1 MKRIVFLICTL
12 LVLLVM
18 DNTYAQTKK
27 TTQKNTTQI
36 GKIPQGKGVEAIYN
50 YYLKAV
56 ELARE
61 KTMVKM
67 GVPINVYKGGNENEL
82 IKYLQNYDR
91 KHGQGAVLYVM
102 NAVDNMN
109 KKVWENKIEE
119 MILKEAMKST
129 QGIELNLLK
138 EYTRRE
144 FIQWATKGTYEKTE
158 EYNSR
163 ILKEGKEQIKKILNE
178 QMQIILSNSINK
190 SWENSG
196 KIGEFI
202 ISSGKY
208 DVDKETYTI
217 TILKKSKF
225 IIKDKSINYFMKI
238 PIVLNNIDREKAK
251 KIAQNNNLWK
261 PINYIDDWVLFE
273 GIFMPKTIL
282 KKIDDDNEIS
292 CKIDYSKI
300 KIKDFVFTKESVI
313 QETSNANLLTIH
325 LTNNNGNV
333 KYKDLSNLEFNTKD
347 LGLSRYFTVNYSFK
361 PFENSKHFDN
371 VDTSNNELEVVAT
384 KLNSN
389 DNFNS
394 SNSDNELEVMEGMLN
409 DDGNFEY
416 NVGEIVD
423 LILFD
428 GVILKVGKNSSE
440 TYLVKLLEDENFIT
454 PEQFKKN
461 WITLDRTYFKTGS
474 DELTEDSI
482 QQLKN
487 IVAILNAYP
496 KAVIRLGSYTDN
508 TGSDENDFKLSIRRA
523 DSILNKLVA
532 LGANKGQLDAQGYG
546 SDHPICPANDT
557 PECKAKNRRID
568 IRLKSK

>member
-1 MKRIVFLICTL
+1 
-12 LVLLVM
+12 
-18 DNTYAQTKK
+18 
-27 TTQKNTTQI
+27 
-36 GKIPQGKGVEAIYN
+36 
-50 YYLKAV
+50 
-56 ELARE
+56 
-61 KTMVKM
+61 M

-508 TGSDENDFKLSIRRA
+508 TGSDEDDFKLSIRRA

>member
-1 MKRIVFLICTL
+1 
-12 LVLLVM
+12 M

-27 TTQKNTTQI
+27 TAQKKTTQI

-50 YYLKAV
+50 YYLKVV
-56 ELARE
+56 ELVRE

-202 ISSGKY
+202 ISNGKY

-371 VDTSNNELEVVAT
+371 VDTSNNELEVVEI

-423 LILFD
+423 LILFN

-440 TYLVKLLEDENFIT
+440 TYLVKLLEDEDIIT

-474 DELTEDSI
+474 DELTEDSV

-508 TGSDENDFKLSIRRA
+508 TGSDEDNFKLSIRRA

-532 LGANKGQLDAQGYG
+532 LGANKAQLDAQGYG

>member
-1 MKRIVFLICTL
+1 MKRIVFLICT

-27 TTQKNTTQI
+27 TAQKKTTQI

-50 YYLKAV
+50 YYLKVV
-56 ELARE
+56 ELVRE

-202 ISSGKY
+202 ISNGKY

-371 VDTSNNELEVVAT
+371 VDTSNNELEVVEI

-423 LILFD
+423 LILFN

-440 TYLVKLLEDENFIT
+440 TYLVKLLEDEDIIT

-474 DELTEDSI
+474 DELTEDSV

-508 TGSDENDFKLSIRRA
+508 TGSDEDNFKLSIRRA

-532 LGANKGQLDAQGYG
+532 LGANKAQLDAQGYG

>member
-56 ELARE
+56 ELVRE

-487 IVAILNAYP
+487 IVAILNVYP

-508 TGSDENDFKLSIRRA
+508 TGSDEDDFKLSIRRA

>member
-1 MKRIVFLICTL
+1 
-12 LVLLVM
+12 M

-27 TTQKNTTQI
+27 TAQENTTQI

-56 ELARE
+56 ELVRE

-178 QMQIILSNSINK
+178 QMQIILSNSINR

-202 ISSGKY
+202 ISNGKY

-217 TILKKSKF
+217 TILKKSRF
-225 IIKDKSINYFMKI
+225 IIKDKFINYFMKI

-261 PINYIDDWVLFE
+261 TINYIDDWVLFE

-371 VDTSNNELEVVAT
+371 VDTSNNELEVVEA

-394 SNSDNELEVMEGMLN
+394 SNSDNELEVMEGTLN

-423 LILFD
+423 LILFN

-440 TYLVKLLEDENFIT
+440 TYLVKLLEDEDFIT

-474 DELTEDSI
+474 DELTEDSV

-508 TGSDENDFKLSIRRA
+508 TGSDEDNFKLSIRRA

-532 LGANKGQLDAQGYG
+532 LGANKTQLDAQGYG